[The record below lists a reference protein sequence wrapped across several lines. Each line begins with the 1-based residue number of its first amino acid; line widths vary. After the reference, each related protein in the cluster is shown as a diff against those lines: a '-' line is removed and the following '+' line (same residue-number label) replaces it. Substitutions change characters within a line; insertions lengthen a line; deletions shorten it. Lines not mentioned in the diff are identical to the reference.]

1 MSVSFGDS
9 IALFCLQLAFLI
21 DLTQI
26 HSSKIVTTAFPS
38 NRLKKS
44 IVYLIIEFTEK
55 ENPFP
60 TITFFESKDVV
71 SANALHRPFEV
82 ISNV

>member
-21 DLTQI
+21 DLTQF
-26 HSSKIVTTAFPS
+26 HSFKIAITAFPS

-44 IVYLIIEFTEK
+44 IVYLFIEFTEK